1 MATILLIAFIIICVL
16 LIAIVLI
23 QNEEGDGLGG
33 LLGGANTSTFGS
45 RSGNVITK
53 TTYVLVVL
61 FFLSSFGL
69 ALINKAPTVKP
80 LEDDESEA
88 EKTEW
93 FSDGTEVAPVELNSA
108 DTASETT
115 QESAQ

>member
-69 ALINKAPTVKP
+69 ALINKAPSVKP
-80 LEDDESEA
+80 LEDEESEA

-93 FSDGTEVAPVELNSA
+93 FSDGSEAAPAELNSA
-108 DTASETT
+108 ETVPETT
-115 QESAQ
+115 QEAAQ